1 MNINNMGGI
10 DKRTKRGLD
19 PRQLDLPSAESYRPE
34 DPAESRM
41 PGIESEKT
49 AIGGEIRLKV
59 VDLLQPELNKTRNT
73 KLAFV
78 IYLLRK
84 ELGADTIT
92 LQAADLNMM
101 EKLRIGIKYRND
113 GGTDIPIDAY
123 EIPIVY
129 PDGIAGSLTV
139 DKGKHPGFVFNK
151 SCRRGGDR
159 KPKEL

>member
-59 VDLLQPELNKTRNT
+59 VDLL
-73 KLAFV
+73 LAAW
-78 IYLLRK
+78 LLSP
-84 ELGADTIT
+84 A
-92 LQAADLNMM
+92 
-101 EKLRIGIKYRND
+101 
-113 GGTDIPIDAY
+113 
-123 EIPIVY
+123 
-129 PDGIAGSLTV
+129 
-139 DKGKHPGFVFNK
+139 
-151 SCRRGGDR
+151 
-159 KPKEL
+159 